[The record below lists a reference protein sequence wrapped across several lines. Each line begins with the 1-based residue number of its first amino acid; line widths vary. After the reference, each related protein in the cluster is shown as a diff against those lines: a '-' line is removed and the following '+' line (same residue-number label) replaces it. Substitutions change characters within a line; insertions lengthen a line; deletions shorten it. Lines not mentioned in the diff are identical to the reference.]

1 MSPGYRDDIMPK
13 PGEPGDDWRRDPV
26 GRPTA
31 MTVLW
36 IILAIVGLLA
46 FGLLG
51 AIIEGL
57 LWLTLIAAIIFV
69 VGAVFGYVRFRGS
82 SNA

>member
-1 MSPGYRDDIMPK
+1 
-13 PGEPGDDWRRDPV
+13 
-26 GRPTA
+26 

-36 IILAIVGLLA
+36 IIVAIIGLLA